1 MECQCHRR
9 PRRLLRPL
17 KYGGFVLAVAGVGLF
32 AGSTAFGQD
41 AGVAS
46 SSAGVAAS
54 ELKPGTELTQR
65 GSLAEAIPHLLA
77 ARAGGVNI
85 YVSSFNLAIC
95 YLGTGAYKDAIA
107 TLEALRSSGRD
118 TAAVNNLLAQAYLG
132 AGDTAQGWAAFARAA
147 AQTPEDEKLYD
158 FVADACTDHQQYAL
172 GLRVAEAGIEKL
184 PGSARL
190 HYERAL
196 FLARLDRL
204 GEARPEFERAAA
216 LASGSYIA
224 SLARVQEDLYGDNYP
239 EAIGLLRA
247 AIEADNKAGRQDA
260 RLLSLLGTVL
270 LREAPAPGE
279 AEFLEARAALEE
291 AARLR
296 PGDAAAQIALGKV
309 YLLEG
314 RTGEAVE
321 HLELG
326 RRLEPNNA
334 EAYANLAHAYLKLG
348 EREKARACQ
357 AELRRLASSSAGRSS
372 P

>member
-1 MECQCHRR
+1 
-9 PRRLLRPL
+9 
-17 KYGGFVLAVAGVGLF
+17 LAVAGVGLL
-32 AGSTAFGQD
+32 AGSAAFGQA
-41 AGVAS
+41 AGLAS
-46 SSAGVAAS
+46 SSASVAAD
-54 ELKPGTELTQR
+54 ELKRGTELTQR
-65 GSLAEAIPHLLA
+65 GSLSEAIPHLIA
-77 ARAGGVNI
+77 ARAGGANL
-85 YVSSFNLAIC
+85 YASSFNLAIC
-95 YLGTGAYKDAIA
+95 YLGTGAHNDAIA
-107 TLEALRSSGRD
+107 TLEGLRSNGHD

-132 AGDTAQGWAAFARAA
+132 AMDAAKGWDAFTHAA

-158 FVADACTDHQQYAL
+158 FVADACTDHRDYAL
-172 GLRVAEAGIEKL
+172 GLRVAETGLEKL

-204 GEARPEFERAAA
+204 GEARPEFDRAAA
-216 LASGSYIA
+216 LAPGSYIA

-270 LREAPAPGE
+270 LREAPAPGD
-279 AEFLEARAALEE
+279 AEFLEARAVLEE
-291 AARLR
+291 ATRLR

-309 YLLEG
+309 YLMEG
-314 RTGEAVE
+314 RTSEAVE

-326 RRLEPNNA
+326 RRLEPNNP

-348 EREKARACQ
+348 EREKAKACQ